1 MESVAGVVEGAAVA
15 TGAAFLLSKYLLKHL
30 PKDAAELFKAG
41 EKDLLGQVYKA
52 LERMDSSMKNQPPS
66 VIFAKACAATLV
78 ACWAFRTVTK
88 ASDAT
93 LENGVIQT
101 ILGGLKKIPGISGLV
116 QSEKEKI
123 YKKLQDQ
130 VYGQR
135 YGDGESVPKFTELPA
150 KPFTFDE
157 CMETIEKIDSRD
169 EKYAYEDTKLSGA
182 VYFKNKEH
190 ADFQT
195 KVYARFIATNI
206 IHADQYPSVARMD
219 AELISMTASMVKDP
233 AGKVIPCGSVTSGG
247 SESILC
253 AMKASRDW
261 WLANNSY
268 GLFRNF
274 LTTLP
279 WRKSSNLPEIIIADS
294 AHAAYIKAVDYYNLK
309 MVTIRCDDTT
319 GFRLTADAVKKK
331 ITANTAIIICSAP
344 SYPHGVFDDIEGIG
358 KLAAERG
365 IAVHVDACL
374 GGYVIPFAKEAGFD
388 RPAMHFGIEGVTS
401 MSLDT
406 HKYGLAHKGT
416 SVVLYRHKEIRKHQF
431 TSVTDWTGGLYISP
445 TMAGSR
451 SGAVVA
457 AAWASLLTVGRS
469 GFVEQTRTL
478 LTLAEK
484 LVEGLEKIP
493 GIRVLGKPDS
503 CLVAFG
509 AKDPKAIDIYKVN
522 DAMTKRGWHL
532 ASLQRPAGLHMCL
545 APSHTASMIDNMV
558 RDLEECIA
566 EVKKGPKNGEEGMAP
581 IYGMA
586 ESLPDRHIIGDVLVA
601 YQEAALDS

>member
-1 MESVAGVVEGAAVA
+1 MMEGAAVA
-15 TGAAFLLSKYLLKHL
+15 SGTLFLLGKYFAKHM
-30 PKDAAELFKAG
+30 PEYAELLKAG
-41 EKDLLGQVYKA
+41 ETSAIEKLFEAFSKI
-52 LERMDSSMKNQPPS
+52 DSSMKNQPPS
-66 VIFAKACAATLV
+66 VVFAKAV
-78 ACWAFRTVTK
+78 ACTLTACWMFRTVTK

-93 LENGVIQT
+93 LENGVVQT

-116 QSEKEKI
+116 AQEKEKI

-130 VYGQR
+130 VYDGR
-135 YGDGESVPKFTELPA
+135 YPEGAVPKFSELPEKA
-150 KPFTFDE
+150 FSFDE
-157 CMETIEKIDSRD
+157 CMATIEKIDAKD

-182 VYFKNKEH
+182 VYFKSKAH
-190 ADFQT
+190 ADFQS
-195 KVYARFIATNI
+195 KVYSRFVATNI

-219 AELISMTASMVKDP
+219 AEIIAMTASLVACP
-233 AGKVIPCGSVTSGG
+233 EGKVVPCGSVTSGG

-261 WLANNSY
+261 WLERNSY
-268 GLFRNF
+268 GLFRN
-274 LTTLP
+274 LKSTLP
-279 WRKSSNLPEIIIADS
+279 WRKSTNLPEMIIADS
-294 AHAAYIKAVDYYNLK
+294 AHAAYIKAAAYYNLK
-309 MVTIRCDDTT
+309 MVTIRCDHRT
-319 GFRLTADAVKKK
+319 GFRLTADAVKRK
-331 ITANTAIIICSAP
+331 ITSNTAIIVVSAP
-344 SYPHGVFDDIEGIG
+344 TYPHGVCDDIRGIG
-358 KLAAERG
+358 EIAAERG

-374 GGYVIPFAKEAGFD
+374 GGYVLPFAKEAGFD
-388 RPAMHFGIEGVTS
+388 APEMHFGMKGVTS

-416 SVVLYRHKEIRKHQF
+416 SVVLYRTKEIRKHQF

-457 AAWASLLTVGRS
+457 AAWASLLTVGRE
-469 GFVEQTRTL
+469 GFVEQTKTL
-478 LTLAEK
+478 LSLAQR
-484 LVEGLEKIP
+484 LVKGIEKIP
-493 GIRVLGKPDS
+493 QVHVLGKPDS
-503 CLVAFG
+503 ALVAWG
-509 AKDPKAIDIYKVN
+509 AKDPKSLDIYKVN

-545 APSHTASMIDNMV
+545 APSHTAEMIDQLV
-558 RDLEECIA
+558 KDLQECIL
-566 EVKKGPKNGEEGMAP
+566 EVQKGPKDGEEGMAP

>member
-1 MESVAGVVEGAAVA
+1 METLAGVMEGAAIA
-15 TGAAFLLSKYLLKHL
+15 SGAAFVMSKYLIKHL
-30 PKDAAELFKAG
+30 PIDYAELVKAG
-41 EKDLLGQVYKA
+41 QADVLAKIFELAAKL
-52 LERMDSSMKNQPPS
+52 DSSMKNQPPS
-66 VIFAKACAATLV
+66 VVFAKACAMTIT
-78 ACWAFRTVTK
+78 ACWVFRTATK
-88 ASDAT
+88 ATDAT
-93 LENGVIQT
+93 LENGVVQT
-101 ILGGLKKIPGISGLV
+101 ILGGLKKIPGISGV
-116 QSEKEKI
+116 VASEKEKI

-130 VYGQR
+130 VYNGR
-135 YGDGESVPKFTELPA
+135 YPEGAVPKFTELPA
-150 KPFTFDE
+150 KPFSFEE
-157 CMETIEKIDSRD
+157 CMATIEKIDAKD
-169 EKYAYEDTKLSGA
+169 EKYAYDKTKLSGA

-195 KVYARFIATNI
+195 KVYSRFIATNI

-233 AGKVIPCGSVTSGG
+233 TGKVVPCGSVTSGG

-261 WLANNSY
+261 WLERNSY

-309 MVTIRCDDTT
+309 MVTIRCDEKT
-319 GFRLTADAVKKK
+319 GYRLTADAVRKR
-331 ITANTAIIICSAP
+331 ITANTAIIVVSAP
-344 SYPHGVFDDIEGIG
+344 TYPHGVFDDIEGIG

-388 RPAMHFGIEGVTS
+388 RPRMDFGIEGVTS

-416 SVVLYRHKEIRKHQF
+416 SVVLYRNKDIRKHQF

-457 AAWASLLTVGRS
+457 AAWASLITVGRE
-469 GFVEQTRTL
+469 GFVEQTKTL

-484 LVEGLEKIP
+484 LVK
-493 GIRVLGKPDS
+493 GIESIDDVRILGKPDS

-509 AKDPKAIDIYKVN
+509 AKNPKKLDIYKVN
-522 DAMTKRGWHL
+522 DAMTKKGWHL

-545 APSHTASMIDNMV
+545 APSHTSEMIDQLIK
-558 RDLEECIA
+558 DLQQCIMD
-566 EVKKGPKNGEEGMAP
+566 VKKGPKDGEEGMAP

-586 ESLPDRHIIGDVLVA
+586 ESLPDRHIIGDVHCA